1 MEVSPSEGQGSA
13 AAFDCRSCGA
23 CCQEGGVVPVYYG
36 DGDETTPFHL
46 TRSVRGRM
54 GFGSWESGEGTR
66 CMRTDADGRCVAL
79 RGEIGKRVGCASY
92 DRRPKACREF
102 DPGSEGCLEAR
113 KAFGAILSG

>member
-1 MEVSPSEGQGSA
+1 M
-13 AAFDCRSCGA
+13 
-23 CCQEGGVVPVYYG
+23 PVYYG